1 MQAAGSWDWPLL
13 TLSSSSGHC
22 SQLLGGGLA
31 LGQHDTVWE
40 GLDHGKAP
48 ALRRNRG
55 TPLLVGWWLLWEQ
68 DLLWMIGFTLFSAL

>member
-1 MQAAGSWDWPLL
+1 MGLALVD
-13 TLSSSSGHC
+13 SSSSIGH
-22 SQLLGGGLA
+22 SLQLLGGGLA

-40 GLDHGKAP
+40 GLGHGKAP

-68 DLLWMIGFTLFSAL
+68 DLLWMIEFTLFSAL